1 MFLFLLTI
9 ALLIYLGICQKTD
22 ETRLL
27 YILGMVTV
35 GTVILSYQLYCLCVD
50 EETISK
56 YQVYGCYFV
65 SLLISMYIVIGVEMY
80 LDW

>member
-22 ETRLL
+22 EARIL
-27 YILGMVTV
+27 YIIGMLSV

-65 SLLISMYIVIGVEMY
+65 SLLISMYIVIGVSIY
-80 LDW
+80 SDW

>member
-9 ALLIYLGICQKTD
+9 ALLIYLGLYLKTD
-22 ETRLL
+22 ETRII
-27 YILGMVTV
+27 YIIGMVTV

-56 YQVYGCYFV
+56 YQVYGCYFA
-65 SLLISMYIVIGVEMY
+65 SLLISMYIVIGVGIY
-80 LDW
+80 SDW